1 MIKAYLK
8 RVLLFLPVLLCYFLV
23 LGLSMLGVIM
33 YASQFLFDDKGSTDS
48 LVSVACYVPDDDTY
62 TRLGLG
68 LAMKMDSVKHTAELN
83 IVSSKKEVVRL
94 VEDQD
99 AVAGI
104 IVPEGFIENLGTEN
118 ALQVSII
125 YRNADTFEE
134 HLVNDLVYALSDFLG
149 TTQCTILTARDYASL
164 QGMDTYEAYD
174 IGNSVMN
181 NCYQYIMDRKSLF
194 HKIDADDLVA
204 KYAVRERM
212 TASYTLYIM
221 MMSIFVISFFFKGN
235 SDIFKARA
243 KLSGIRTW
251 KLFLIEAGSASL
263 MIYFLYLLMY
273 ICLFAIFDTMK
284 ILALFT
290 VIPFIILIA
299 LAGTALCYIVKSP
312 STVSYITFGAG
323 TGLMYLAGGLMPL
336 DYMPHFFQLAA
347 VYNPVHYLIVFFMR
361 AMFL

>member
-1 MIKAYLK
+1 MIKAYCK

-33 YASQFLFDDKGSTDS
+33 YASKFLFEEHEDS
-48 LVSVACYVPDDDTY
+48 LVTVACYVPDEDSY

-68 LAMKMDSVKHTAELN
+68 LAMQMDSVKHTVDIN
-83 IVSSKKEVVRL
+83 VVDSKEKVVEL
-94 VEDQD
+94 VENQD
-99 AVAGI
+99 AVAGL
-104 IVPEGFIENLGTEN
+104 IVPEGFIETLGTED
-118 ALQVSII
+118 ALNVSII

-134 HLVNDLVYALSDFLG
+134 HLVNDIVYALSDLLG
-149 TTQCTILTARDYASL
+149 TSQCAILTAREYAL
-164 QGMDTYEAYD
+164 EHGIEPQEAYSID
-174 IGNSVMN
+174 NTVMN
-181 NCYQYIMDRKSLF
+181 NCFDYIMNRKSLF
-194 HKIDADDLVA
+194 HKVDAEDLVA

-235 SDIFKARA
+235 SEIFKARA

-251 KLFLIEAGSASL
+251 KLFLIESGSTAV
-263 MIYFLYLLMY
+263 MIYFLYLLMF
-273 ICLFAIFDTMK
+273 ICLFVIFHTMK
-284 ILALFT
+284 FLALFT
-290 VIPFIILIA
+290 VIPFIMLIA
-299 LAGTALCYIVKSP
+299 ICGTAVCYLVKSP

-347 VYNPVHYLIVFFMR
+347 VYNPMHYLIVSFMR